1 MGKNTKS
8 VAVPKNWPK
17 RAISSRH
24 SLLNQL
30 DKLNNL
36 LWNVKWKTPGG
47 GGVPG
52 LIFAGYGLSEL
63 LPRYSL
69 FCGQL

>member
-1 MGKNTKS
+1 MSNEKS
-8 VAVPKNWPK
+8 
-17 RAISSRH
+17 
-24 SLLNQL
+24 L
-30 DKLNNL
+30 
-36 LWNVKWKTPGG
+36 GG
-47 GGVPG
+47 GGGEPG